1 MLEFTSVLVLPLFN
15 FCLLMEVLEEL
26 PRIKALLQ
34 LAVIIFFLLPFSY
47 YLGAS
52 DTNIDR
58 GSGIGFSYYYIH
70 GEIVYDII
78 CIHPIPALACAFFR
92 FFEYDVA
99 ACLLFRLA
107 SSLIF
112 YI

>member
-1 MLEFTSVLVLPLFN
+1 M
-15 FCLLMEVLEEL
+15 
-26 PRIKALLQ
+26 
-34 LAVIIFFLLPFSY
+34 
-47 YLGAS
+47 
-52 DTNIDR
+52 NIER
-58 GSGIGFSYYYIH
+58 GSGMGFCSYYIQ

-78 CIHPIPALACAFFR
+78 CIHPIPALACAFFL

-112 YI
+112 